1 MTTVDTAPPTETEP
15 ADTQPAGRRARRH
28 DRLGAHVAGVVAR
41 LQSRALRDRADPTAV
56 GVLARLRR
64 GVGRSPGFDY
74 TLEEYLAV
82 PPDLIRYAPPESPAD
97 EEHAAHDAVTLY
109 ALHQQSQRRPMY
121 LRGNGL
127 GVAVSRL
134 VDASSGPEGVRRR
147 FAALGTATTY
157 TETIHHLRGLTMMLR
172 EQEIPVDYGL
182 LADDLLTLRRPD
194 GQRTVQAIWGREF
207 YRARPARRPD
217 GDTPESTEPTTD
229 TTEEN

>member
-1 MTTVDTAPPTETEP
+1 MTTVDVVPPTEN
-15 ADTQPAGRRARRH
+15 QPAGIRPRRY
-28 DRLGAHVAGVVAR
+28 DRLGMHVAGVVFR
-41 LQSRALRDRADPTAV
+41 LQSRILRDKADPTAV

-64 GVGRSPGFDY
+64 GVGRNPGFDY

-134 VDASSGPEGVRRR
+134 VDASASPEGVRRR

-157 TETIHHLRGLTMMLR
+157 AETIHHLRGLTMMLR

-194 GQRTVQAIWGREF
+194 GRRTVQAIWGREF
-207 YRARPARRPD
+207 YRARAARRPD
-217 GDTPESTEPTTD
+217 GATADSTETVDHTPE
-229 TTEEN
+229 EN